1 LKPGRQLPLSA
12 QIEAQFQNVRRIQG
26 WAEDRRVNWASVAMP
41 NAHLVNKALVD
52 DSVEETITQRRNYAR
67 WELKEM
73 YEAEIAAMEVIDQ
86 LLVDER
92 EMERSKN

>member
-1 LKPGRQLPLSA
+1 
-12 QIEAQFQNVRRIQG
+12 
-26 WAEDRRVNWASVAMP
+26 MP

-52 DSVEETITQRRNYAR
+52 DSVEETITQIRNHAR